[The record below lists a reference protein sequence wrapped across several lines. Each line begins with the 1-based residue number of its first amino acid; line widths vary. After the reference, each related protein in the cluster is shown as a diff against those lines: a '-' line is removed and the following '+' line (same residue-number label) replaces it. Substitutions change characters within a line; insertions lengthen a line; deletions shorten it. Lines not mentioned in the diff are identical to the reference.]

1 MDELDLMAAESRATY
16 LIRRGKMKRKKKIVL
31 AIIIGIL
38 VCCVTEISDTKQR
51 VRKAKQVNAL
61 KIQSIE
67 ATNVLYAVAVKGEVV
82 IQEDRVVITVLRRI
96 NEKELFL
103 RISYYN
109 AETESELTLEQAKEQ
124 FEIYTE
130 NCEFLDGYTD
140 ELEDF
145 CAFAHEKGIPFWDGC
160 IPYEKYRDKVH
171 VILKEMGV
179 EVYSPTLELGQLEL
193 EQYEEACQKA
203 LEDED

>member
-31 AIIIGIL
+31 AIIIGLL
-38 VCCVTEISDTKQR
+38 VCWVTEISDIKQR
-51 VRKAKQVNAL
+51 ARKVNRGNAL

-67 ATNVLYAVAVKGEVV
+67 ATGVLRDVAARGEVV
-82 IQEDRVVITVLRRI
+82 IQEDRVVITDLKI
-96 NEKELFL
+96 NEKELFV

-130 NCEFLDGYTD
+130 NCEFLDGHTE

-145 CAFAHEKGIPFWDGC
+145 CAFADEEGLPFADVC
-160 IPYEKYRDKVH
+160 YPYEEYRYKVH
-171 VILKEMGV
+171 TILKDMGV
-179 EVYSPTLELGQLEL
+179 EVYSPTLELEQLEL

>member
-16 LIRRGKMKRKKKIVL
+16 LIRRGKMKRKKKIIL
-31 AIIIGIL
+31 AIIIGLL
-38 VCCVTEISDTKQR
+38 VCWVTEISDIKQR
-51 VRKAKQVNAL
+51 ARKAKQVKAL
-61 KIQSIE
+61 KMQSIE
-67 ATNVLYAVAVKGEVV
+67 ATNVLYDVAAKGEVV

-130 NCEFLDGYTD
+130 NCEFLDGYTE

-145 CAFAHEKGIPFWDGC
+145 CAFANEEGLPFTDAC
-160 IPYEKYRDKVH
+160 PSYDKYRFKVCR
-171 VILKEMGV
+171 ILEEMGV
-179 EVYSPTLELGQLEL
+179 EVYSPTLELESLEL